1 MKSLNGI
8 LSMRPFAPFLSV
20 KISSMID
27 SKCMNRKI
35 SDKRSQKSDLS
46 KYQKQLMK
54 MIEAKAVPSMRC
66 NLLILMTMKS
76 KRY

>member
-8 LSMRPFAPFLSV
+8 LSLRLFAPFLSV
-20 KISSMID
+20 KIFSMSD
-27 SKCMNRKI
+27 SNNMNRKI